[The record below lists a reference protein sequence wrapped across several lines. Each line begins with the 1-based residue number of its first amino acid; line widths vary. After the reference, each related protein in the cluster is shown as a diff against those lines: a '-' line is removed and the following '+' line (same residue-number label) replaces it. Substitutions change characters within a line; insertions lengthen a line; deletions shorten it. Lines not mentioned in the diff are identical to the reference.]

1 MEKDIE
7 AQQPSSIYTK
17 SWYPDKTVIKPLTTI
32 SNSMSAQI
40 SAVDVKDG
48 KILRIR
54 PLHLDE
60 KYKKE
65 ELRLWEIKGRGL
77 TFAPPIK
84 TIPHHFSYCYKNR
97 VYSPNRIKYPLLRVD
112 WDINS
117 KNRKTHMRGISKLLS
132 KIGTYTQQIRNP
144 DSWEGWYWGSKHVW
158 GDGSVGMMAPA
169 CTSAS

>member
-1 MEKDIE
+1 MEKDRE
-7 AQQPSSIYTK
+7 AQQSSTGHPE
-17 SWYPDKTVIKPLTTI
+17 SWYPDKTVLKPLTTM

-40 SAVDVKDG
+40 SAIDVKDG

-65 ELRLWEIKGRGL
+65 ELGLWEIKGRGL

-84 TIPHHFSYCYKNR
+84 TVPHHFSYCHKNR

-117 KNRKTHMRGISKLLS
+117 TDRKTLMRGISKYKRISWDEATDIMVKEL
-132 KIGTYTQQIRNP
+132 KRIREKYGDF
-144 DSWEGWYWGSKHVW
+144 DSPCPS
-158 GDGSVGMMAPA
+158 P
-169 CTSAS
+169 